1 MFKGCWRNQ
10 KQNEDEVSPHDS
22 VSQVGA
28 DKSGE
33 KSNGKGVCVP
43 SGERLM
49 SRISAVGRRAESVV
63 SAVSRTSRVTNV
75 SALERRRIIEV
86 EMEVFETQK
95 RKKAHIEKMK
105 DRQWIAKLRA
115 NRELEEEKVKLE
127 RELERR
133 RKLRQEKEEYEELRI
148 AEEIRNLEREA
159 KEEALKVEAAAWRR
173 FEEMDRSVH
182 QVGGRLDGPNENA
195 SREAGCR
202 EKSLN
207 AKGFIGELGV
217 SNCGELP
224 NFVSKKVGQHV
235 EKNAEKEQSVYGGVQ
250 VDEMKGE
257 RTYGFLNDK
266 VGRKRVGVSVEM
278 EDMRFD
284 RQFVRELTASN
295 MRNCMPK
302 HEIEKFDGDV
312 SKYSIFKGAMREI
325 SQSKVISCEEKLHY
339 VYQFTTGEPRELVT
353 AALHMK
359 PEDGFTEL
367 WRWYE
372 EKYGAP
378 ELVGAGFMNKLMA
391 RSPVARDDVEGLKAY
406 AVALRLTMNVMANI
420 PSGKAE
426 LEHPKT
432 VRRLVSKL
440 TYNLQERWRTMSAD
454 SKYDKGI
461 YLGFENLV
469 KFVERTARID
479 SDPLFGKDVMQRST
493 TDFGDRSTN
502 KRRILPIN
510 MMTSKDFRTDTT
522 KSVAEQYNG
531 SPDCVICNGPH
542 TVKNCEAF
550 LRLTPDQRWE
560 TVRGKG
566 LCFICLEVGHRA
578 NACSRPVTCKSC
590 GRYHND
596 LLHAQNKKGR
606 FGASSFDR

>member
-1 MFKGCWRNQ
+1 MEHLNIPQLKSVLQALERSSSGTKNDLYARLHTVMTDRGMEFCDVVKLCEGVKDGWRGADWLAADTVECSKDAGGTRN
-10 KQNEDEVSPHDS
+10 KNEDEVYPHDS
-22 VSQVGA
+22 VSQVGV

-43 SGERLM
+43 SGERLK
-49 SRISAVGRRAESVV
+49 SRISAVGRRAESVE
-63 SAVSRTSRVTNV
+63 SAVSRTSRASRVTNV
-75 SALERRRIIEV
+75 SALERRRMIEV
-86 EMEVFETQK
+86 EREVFETQE

-173 FEEMDRSVH
+173 FEEMYRSVH
-182 QVGGRLDGPNENA
+182 QVGGRLDGPNEKA

-207 AKGFIGELGV
+207 AKGFIGEIGV

-235 EKNAEKEQSVYGGVQ
+235 EKNAEKERSVYGGVQ

-266 VGRKRVGVSVEM
+266 VGRKGVGVGVEM

-302 HEIEKFDGDV
+302 QEIEKFDGDV
-312 SKYSIFKGAMREI
+312 SQYSIFKGAMREI

-339 VYQFTTGEPRELVT
+339 AYQFTTGEPRELVT

-359 PEDGFTEL
+359 PEEGFTEL

-391 RSPVARDDVEGLKAY
+391 CSPVSRDDVEGLKAY
-406 AVALRLTMNVMANI
+406 AVALTL
-420 PSGKAE
+420 KC
-426 LEHPKT
+426 T
-432 VRRLVSKL
+432 V
-440 TYNLQERWRTMSAD
+440 
-454 SKYDKGI
+454 
-461 YLGFENLV
+461 
-469 KFVERTARID
+469 
-479 SDPLFGKDVMQRST
+479 
-493 TDFGDRSTN
+493 
-502 KRRILPIN
+502 
-510 MMTSKDFRTDTT
+510 
-522 KSVAEQYNG
+522 
-531 SPDCVICNGPH
+531 
-542 TVKNCEAF
+542 
-550 LRLTPDQRWE
+550 
-560 TVRGKG
+560 
-566 LCFICLEVGHRA
+566 
-578 NACSRPVTCKSC
+578 
-590 GRYHND
+590 YH
-596 LLHAQNKKGR
+596 K
-606 FGASSFDR
+606 